1 MSKLRDIFKNNVAKK
16 TVYDK
21 LSAKANNIDTSSFV
35 LKTKYQTDK
44 TELEK
49 EAPNVTDFVKKT
61 KRAELENKISDISN
75 LAAKAAITTVENKI
89 PSVNKPVK
97 NKQTIT
103 QKLVK
108 LKKKKKITDH
118 NHDKYI
124 TTPEFNTLA
133 ASAFNARLS
142 QANLITK
149 TDFDTK
155 VSSLDSKTAANEPK
169 NESIENKL
177 KEGLA
182 CGFFLTIGTIYFDAA
197 DGSQVYLKFQP
208 VHRYF
213 KIITNTRYIFWMDI

>member
-35 LKTKYQTDK
+35 LKTKYQTGK

-155 VSSLDSKTAANEPK
+155 VSSLDSKTAANESK

-213 KIITNTRYIFWMDI
+213 KIITNTRYIF